1 MNETKLISV
10 RLSAND
16 IKTIDHYCEVDRFS
30 KRSRLI
36 YAAVHLMAALVKRN
50 EISKITRFCPECG
63 DVIDEFTLKY
73 HREVKR

>member
-10 RLSAND
+10 RLSADD
-16 IKTIDHYCEVDRFS
+16 IKTIDHFCEVDRFS

-36 YAAVHLMAALVKRN
+36 YAAVHLMAALAKRN
-50 EISKITRFCPECG
+50 EISKITRFCPEFG
-63 DVIDEFTLKY
+63 DVIDEFTLKF